1 MALLLLERCCRCC
14 YCPQSRGRLPG
25 PGRRR
30 VPRLLLQLEERTWLA
45 RPAGRARGE
54 TEGANESPSRAPTTR
69 ATAADDDGDKRP
81 RGSSCS
87 RCACSRST
95 LYSTTAAPAPPPS
108 SFQACEQECLLP
120 FAGARD
126 GQGCCLLPLQAQR
139 KKMRSLF
146 NAQKK
151 RRKKNGSER
160 ESPVSKKKGG
170 GEGRENQ
177 NSLSLPFS
185 RFELLCV
192 SGPCLAPALPV
203 RHRWLGASPLFLL
216 LHLHL
221 LLLGEG
227 EEEAKTS
234 DRRRRRLR
242 QCPLPPPPPPRQPPA
257 IPIRSAQRKPLVPRR
272 WSQTR

>member
-1 MALLLLERCCRCC
+1 MRAGPGPPRAPALQRASEQRREQPKREEHSTSMALLLLEERCCRCC
-14 YCPQSRGRLPG
+14 YCPHSRGRLPG

-54 TEGANESPSRAPTTR
+54 TEGANESLSRAPTTR

-120 FAGARD
+120 FAGARG

-139 KKMRSLF
+139 KK
-146 NAQKK
+146 N
-151 RRKKNGSER
+151 E
-160 ESPVSKKKGG
+160 
-170 GEGRENQ
+170 
-177 NSLSLPFS
+177 
-185 RFELLCV
+185 
-192 SGPCLAPALPV
+192 
-203 RHRWLGASPLFLL
+203 
-216 LHLHL
+216 
-221 LLLGEG
+221 
-227 EEEAKTS
+227 
-234 DRRRRRLR
+234 
-242 QCPLPPPPPPRQPPA
+242 
-257 IPIRSAQRKPLVPRR
+257 KPLRR
-272 WSQTR
+272 SEETPEKK